1 MFEFFKKKELNI
13 WKVFSDETNAKFI
26 SAKYDQ
32 SAKTEIIY
40 DNWKIIFDNY
50 INYIVV
56 GNSSSEKTYTRVV
69 VPYESIDNFRFE
81 IYKSGFIRNIEK
93 FFGVQDVELG
103 IPKFDKKFIIK
114 SNNEFKIKNL
124 LQNLEI
130 RNLIESLKDV
140 NIETSNKKGIWEQEL
155 PEKQFELS
163 FYVLNEIK
171 NTSELKEL
179 LKLLK
184 LLIDQLVLIKSIK
197 SISNSIIQ

>member
-1 MFEFFKKKELNI
+1 MFEFLKKKELNI

-81 IYKSGFIRNIEK
+81 IYNNGLIRNIEK
-93 FFGVQDVELG
+93 FFGTQDVELG
-103 IPKFDKKFIIK
+103 ISKFDKKFIIK

-184 LLIDQLVLIKSIK
+184 LLIDQLVLNKSIK
-197 SISNSIIQ
+197 LKSNKA

>member
-13 WKVFSDETNAKFI
+13 WKLFSDEMNAKFI
-26 SAKYDQ
+26 SAKNDQ
-32 SAKTEIIY
+32 TAKTEIIY
-40 DNWKIIFDNY
+40 ENWKIIFDNY
-50 INYIVV
+50 TDYIVV
-56 GNSSSEKTYTRVV
+56 GNSSSEKTYTRVI
-69 VPYESIDNFRFE
+69 VPCESIDNFRFE
-81 IYKSGFIRNIEK
+81 IYNSGFIRNIEK
-93 FFGVQDVELG
+93 FFGAQDVELG
-103 IPKFDKKFIIK
+103 ISEFDKKFIIK

-171 NTSELKEL
+171 NTTELKEL

-197 SISNSIIQ
+197 PISNSGFR

>member
-56 GNSSSEKTYTRVV
+56 GNSSSEKIYTRVV

-81 IYKSGFIRNIEK
+81 IYNSGFIRNIEK
-93 FFGVQDVELG
+93 FFGAQDVELG
-103 IPKFDKKFIIK
+103 ISKFDKKFIIK

-184 LLIDQLVLIKSIK
+184 LLIDQLVLNKSIK
-197 SISNSIIQ
+197 LKSNKA

>member
-1 MFEFFKKKELNI
+1 MFEFLKKKELNI

-81 IYKSGFIRNIEK
+81 IYNNGLIRNIEK
-93 FFGVQDVELG
+93 LPLVAYGKIIYCKGRTRKLMG
-103 IPKFDKKFIIK
+103 DKWNKVKDKTK
-114 SNNEFKIKNL
+114 SA
-124 LQNLEI
+124 I
-130 RNLIESLKDV
+130 R
-140 NIETSNKKGIWEQEL
+140 
-155 PEKQFELS
+155 P
-163 FYVLNEIK
+163 
-171 NTSELKEL
+171 
-179 LKLLK
+179 
-184 LLIDQLVLIKSIK
+184 
-197 SISNSIIQ
+197 